1 MGAGWE
7 SRWKSRARRVG
18 KKGRESNNKN
28 IICFKMPKW
37 NLITV
42 YVN

>member
-1 MGAGWE
+1 MLDGGE
-7 SRWKSRARRVG
+7 GGRVVSGELG